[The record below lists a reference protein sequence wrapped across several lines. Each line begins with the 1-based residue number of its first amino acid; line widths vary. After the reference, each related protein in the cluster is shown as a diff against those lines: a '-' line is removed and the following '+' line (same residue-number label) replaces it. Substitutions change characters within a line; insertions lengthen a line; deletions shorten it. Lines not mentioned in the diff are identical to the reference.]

1 MRSRQKAFTLIELLV
16 VIAIIAIL
24 AALLLPALA
33 KAKQKAQAVTCMNNN
48 KQLVLAWM
56 MYASDNNDYLAINA
70 DGSALYQSTPS
81 WVGDILDWTGAV
93 SGGMDMNF
101 NTVYLTDQRVSL
113 LGPYIANAVNIYWCP
128 TDIYLYSAQQ
138 TFLSSQ
144 PSTYPRH
151 RARSVAMDGA
161 IGGGGTPGQPKCS
174 AFDWSTYWAAKM
186 GDLIAP
192 GPADSWLFTDEHPDA
207 IDDGIL
213 YSNSAWTNGFGP
225 GAQFTELPSSDH
237 AGACGMGFVD
247 GHAEIHKWRD
257 PRTVIPVQ
265 YLEGLSQRE
274 NISQRVPINSYSP
287 DLAYI
292 AQHTPR
298 PQ

>member
-1 MRSRQKAFTLIELLV
+1 VRPAPIRGAFTLIELLV

-70 DGSALYQSTPS
+70 DESNLYNGTPS
-81 WVGDILDWTGAV
+81 WVGDILDWTGSV

-138 TFLSSQ
+138 SFLSGQ
-144 PSTYPRH
+144 PASYPRH

-161 IGGGGTPGQPKCS
+161 IGGGVTPGQPKCS
-174 AFDWSTYWAAKM
+174 AFSWSTYWATKM
-186 GDLIAP
+186 GDLVAP

-213 YSNSAWTNGFGP
+213 YSDSAYTNGTSGM
-225 GAQFTELPSSDH
+225 FTELPSSDH

-247 GHAEIHKWRD
+247 WHAEIHKWRD
-257 PRTVIPVQ
+257 SRTIIPVQ
-265 YLEGLSQRE
+265 YLEGDARFGVSTRV
-274 NISQRVPINSYSP
+274 NIGSYSP